1 MTIALNDV
9 DTQTALQVALEYA
22 RYNIPVFP
30 CDPKTKKPLLASEI
44 DENGNKIPKSGG
56 LYQATTDRET
66 IIKWWTKHPNAMIG
80 IPTGPR
86 SGYIVIDVDND
97 PDNGIDGLF
106 ELKKLEDQYGA
117 LPITGKVITPR
128 GGEHYYFKVPQGVVI
143 KNSASSIAPG
153 IDVRGEGGYIIAPG
167 SKRVDGR
174 RYICVNTLDNCA
186 QLPLHLINLATKR
199 GGLGSKA
206 HNPSSTIQKAA
217 NSNVSLSDEIAKVA
231 STTIGG
237 RNDALYRCAFKLGKA
252 GFDEIEVL
260 ERLTE
265 ACLENGLLAEDGEQV
280 ITDIISRAFSAGQ
293 AAAASDHV
301 EGDGEAEEH
310 IERLNKDYFVTKYGS
325 DVLVCSI
332 ERDETGRRAAVYY
345 SFQAFERLYSN
356 VSVWRNGKAIKLGKF
371 WLEHPN
377 RRQYAG
383 ISFVPNGPDVLPGNI
398 KNLWLG
404 FAVNPQ
410 KGNCD
415 LILRHIHEVLANG
428 NDAYADY
435 ILNYLAWTVQN
446 PDKQA
451 EVALIFKGSEGTGKG
466 LLGRLIMDFF
476 GSAAM
481 HISSSRHLVGN
492 FNAHLDGTVMLFAD
506 EAFWA
511 GDKAARGTFFA
522 LITEPFITIERK
534 GIDAK
539 QVINRLHIVMATNED
554 WVVPAEY
561 DSRRYA
567 VFEVSDKYKQKS
579 KYFKPIYEQ
588 IDQGGREA
596 FLFDLLNR
604 EIGDFHPRQIVKTAA
619 FRNQVIQSLGPLE
632 TFWLQLIEEGH
643 IPVHHGEAPKNV
655 MFTHSVGHI
664 HGVLDQLRRS
674 DPRLKHTTD
683 RQMAQF
689 LRQKGCESWRG
700 YSRRGWRL
708 PNLKQA
714 RVDWEKKYGK
724 WDWPNDYE
732 DWDTY
737 PESAF

>member
-1 MTIALNDV
+1 MTIALNNV

-22 RYNIPVFP
+22 SYNIPVFP

-66 IIKWWTKHPNAMIG
+66 IIKWWTKDPNAMIG
-80 IPTGPR
+80 MPTGSR

-97 PDNGIDGLF
+97 PDKGIDGLF
-106 ELKKLEDQYGA
+106 ELKKLEEQYGS

-153 IDVRGEGGYIIAPG
+153 IDVRGEGGYIIAGG
-167 SKRVDGR
+167 SMRADGR
-174 RYICVNTLDNCA
+174 RYKRVHSLDDCA

-199 GGLGSKA
+199 YRVRPKA
-206 HNPSSTIQKAA
+206 HIPSSATQKAA
-217 NSNVSLSDEIAKVA
+217 NSNVSLTDEIAEVA
-231 STTIGG
+231 LTITGG
-237 RNDALYRCAFKLGKA
+237 RNDALNRCAFKLGRA
-252 GFDEIEVL
+252 GFDENEVL
-260 ERLTE
+260 AGLMQ
-265 ACLENGLLAEDGEQV
+265 ACQENGLLAEDGKQMV
-280 ITDIISRAFSAGQ
+280 SDTISRAFSAGQ
-293 AAAASDHV
+293 AAAASDFI

-356 VSVWRNGKAIKLGKF
+356 ILVWRNGKAIKLGKC

-383 ISFVPNGPDVLPGNI
+383 ISFVPNGPDILPGNI

-428 NDAYADY
+428 NDACADY

-451 EVALIFKGSEGTGKG
+451 EVVLIFKGSEGTGKG
-466 LLGRLIMDFF
+466 LLGRLIMELF

-481 HISSSRHLVGN
+481 QISSSRHLVGN
-492 FNAHLDGTVMLFAD
+492 FNAHLDGTVFLFAD

-511 GDKAARGTFFA
+511 GDKAARGAFFA
-522 LITEPFITIERK
+522 LITEPYITVERK

-539 QVINRLHIVMATNED
+539 QVINRLHIMMATNED
-554 WVVPAEY
+554 WIVPADH

-567 VFEVSDKYKQKS
+567 VFEVSDEFKQKAE
-579 KYFKPIYEQ
+579 YFGPIYDQ
-588 IDQGGREA
+588 IDNGGREA
-596 FLFDLLNR
+596 FLYELLNR
-604 EIGDFHPRQIVKTAA
+604 DIGYFHPRQIIKTTA
-619 FRNQVIQSLGPLE
+619 FRNQVVNSLGPLE
-632 TFWLQLIEEGH
+632 TWWVGLLEEGF
-643 IPVHHGEAPKNV
+643 IPAEQGCAPKDV
-655 MFTHSVGHI
+655 LLSSDLFDRGLTHDWIRKGDQRFSRITSRRISV
-664 HGVLDQLRRS
+664 
-674 DPRLKHTTD
+674 
-683 RQMAQF
+683 F
-689 LRQKGCESWRG
+689 LREQGFKPWRSG
-700 YSRRGWRL
+700 IQRGWRL
-708 PNLKQA
+708 PPLKQA
-714 RVDWEKKYGK
+714 RAAWEKVYGP
-724 WDWPNDYE
+724 WEWPNDLE
-732 DWDTY
+732 DWDTF
-737 PESAF
+737 PVSPF